1 MADAYTLARIKA
13 AREEAEALRELAD
26 AKAVEADAAKANNA
40 PAGVQ
45 ANLAKAAAEADRV
58 AKVAEAALAK
68 LEQDAPASTDP
79 AAPANSPTSRLTTAT
94 GFVFTKTMLEDPK
107 YGAELKAIYDLW
119 VAGKETEALDAY
131 FKSKWYSTLGRTA
144 ADRYAMKL
152 NQPAV
157 YASEL
162 DAFKI
167 TQKQR
172 LSRVGVK
179 IDDADLDAYLTQAF
193 DGAFSDGQLDAM
205 IVKSA
210 SFGTKFGGDTLTK
223 IQTFREYAD
232 SYGISYDD
240 KKYSQW
246 GADLFSGKIT
256 DSEIELSIRTES
268 ASKYPGFADRIM
280 KGTTLDALAS
290 AYKSS
295 MATILEIDADS
306 IGYDDPTLNKALQ
319 YIGPDGK
326 PISKPLW
333 EFESDLRSDVRWQF
347 TNNARDSIDSMQY
360 KVMKD
365 WGLM

>member
-1 MADAYTLARIKA
+1 MADTPQQIQYDKDL
-13 AREEAEALRELAD
+13 
-26 AKAVEADAAKANNA
+26 
-40 PAGVQ
+40 
-45 ANLAKAAAEADRV
+45 
-58 AKVAEAALAK
+58 AALNGFDGSARVRAK
-68 LEQDAPASTDP
+68 EAFDLKYPKGRPTSVSGSTAST
-79 AAPANSPTSRLTTAT
+79 SGLITAT
-94 GFVFTKTMLEDPK
+94 GFAFTKTMLEDPK
-107 YGAELKAIYDLW
+107 FGAELKAIYDLW
-119 VAGKETEALDAY
+119 VSGKETEALDAY

-144 ADRYAMKL
+144 ADRYTMKL

-167 TQKQR
+167 AQKQR

-179 IDDADLDAYLTQAF
+179 IDDADLDNYLAQAF

-280 KGTTLDALAS
+280 KGTTLDALSS

-295 MATILEIDADS
+295 MASILEIDADS

-326 PISKPLW
+326 PTSKPLW
-333 EFESDLRSDVRWQF
+333 EFESDLRSDARWQF

>member
-1 MADAYTLARIKA
+1 MADTPQQIQYDKDLAELNALEGSARIKA
-13 AREEAEALRELAD
+13 KEAFDLKYPKGRPKSSTD
-26 AKAVEADAAKANNA
+26 
-40 PAGVQ
+40 
-45 ANLAKAAAEADRV
+45 
-58 AKVAEAALAK
+58 
-68 LEQDAPASTDP
+68 AST
-79 AAPANSPTSRLTTAT
+79 SGLITAT
-94 GFVFTKTMLEDPK
+94 GFAFTKVMLEDLK
-107 YGAELKAIYDLW
+107 YGVGKGQLAEVYALW
-119 VAGKETEALDAY
+119 ISGKETEALDMY

-144 ADRYAMKL
+144 ADRYTMKI
-152 NQPAV
+152 NQKSV
-157 YASEL
+157 WDSEL
-162 DAFKI
+162 EAFKI
-167 TQKQR
+167 AQKQR

-179 IDDADLDAYLTQAF
+179 IDDTQLDEYLTTAF
-193 DGAFSDGQLDAM
+193 EGAFTDGQIDAL

-223 IQTFREYAD
+223 IQNFREYAD
-232 SYGISYDD
+232 AYGISYDD

-280 KGTTLDALAS
+280 KGTTLDALSS

-295 MATILEIDADS
+295 MASILEIDADS

-326 PISKPLW
+326 PTSKPLW
-333 EFESDLRSDVRWQF
+333 EFESDLRSDARWQY
-347 TNNARDSIDSMQY
+347 TNNARNSIDSLQY

>member
-1 MADAYTLARIKA
+1 
-13 AREEAEALRELAD
+13 
-26 AKAVEADAAKANNA
+26 
-40 PAGVQ
+40 
-45 ANLAKAAAEADRV
+45 
-58 AKVAEAALAK
+58 
-68 LEQDAPASTDP
+68 
-79 AAPANSPTSRLTTAT
+79 
-94 GFVFTKTMLEDPK
+94 
-107 YGAELKAIYDLW
+107 
-119 VAGKETEALDAY
+119 
-131 FKSKWYSTLGRTA
+131 
-144 ADRYAMKL
+144 MKL

-157 YASEL
+157 YSSEL
-162 DAFKI
+162 DAYKI
-167 TQKQR
+167 AQKQR

-179 IDDADLDAYLTQAF
+179 IDDADLDNYLAQAF

-223 IQTFREYAD
+223 IQNFREYAD

-268 ASKYPGFADRIM
+268 ASAYPAFADRIM

-295 MATILEIDADS
+295 MASILEIDADS
-306 IGYDDPTLNKALQ
+306 IGYNDPILRKALQ
-319 YIGPDGK
+319 GVAKGK
-326 PISKPLW
+326 GEEYLSAMPLW
-333 EFESDLRSDVRWQF
+333 EFEKQLKMDVRWQY

>member
-1 MADAYTLARIKA
+1 MAGAFDKNIDTRPGIAWIWNGAIGKWEKPAKPSGNKTYTWDDEKGWI
-13 AREEAEALRELAD
+13 EST
-26 AKAVEADAAKANNA
+26 A
-40 PAGVQ
+40 P
-45 ANLAKAAAEADRV
+45 N
-58 AKVAEAALAK
+58 
-68 LEQDAPASTDP
+68 ST
-79 AAPANSPTSRLTTAT
+79 SGLTSAT

-107 YGAELKAIYDLW
+107 YGSELKAIYDLW
-119 VAGKETEALDAY
+119 AAGKETEALDAY

-144 ADRYAMKL
+144 ADRYTMKL
-152 NQPAV
+152 NQPTV

-162 DAFKI
+162 EAFKI
-167 TQKQR
+167 VQKQR

-179 IDDADLDAYLTQAF
+179 IDDAELDGYLAQAF

-223 IQTFREYAD
+223 IQNFREYAD
-232 SYGISYDD
+232 SYGLSYDD

-268 ASKYPGFADRIM
+268 ASAYPAFADRIM

-295 MATILEIDADS
+295 MASILEIDADS
-306 IGYDDPTLNKALQ
+306 ISYNDPTLRKALQ
-319 YIGPDGK
+319 GVARGK
-326 PISKPLW
+326 GEEYLTAMPLW
-333 EFESDLRSDVRWQF
+333 EFEKQLKMDSRWQY
-347 TNNARDSIDSMQY
+347 TNNARNTVDSLSL
-360 KVMKD
+360 KVFQD
-365 WGLM
+365 WGLA

>member
-1 MADAYTLARIKA
+1 MADTPAQIQYDKELAAISELLGTERIKA
-13 AREEAEALRELAD
+13 REAFDLKYPKGRPKSSTD
-26 AKAVEADAAKANNA
+26 
-40 PAGVQ
+40 
-45 ANLAKAAAEADRV
+45 
-58 AKVAEAALAK
+58 
-68 LEQDAPASTDP
+68 AST
-79 AAPANSPTSRLTTAT
+79 SGLITAT
-94 GFVFTKTMLEDPK
+94 GFAFTKVMLEDLK
-107 YGAELKAIYDLW
+107 YGVGKGQLAEVYALW
-119 VAGKETEALDAY
+119 ISGKETEALDMY

-144 ADRYAMKL
+144 ADRYTMKI
-152 NQPAV
+152 NQKSV
-157 YASEL
+157 WDSEL
-162 DAFKI
+162 EAFKI
-167 TQKQR
+167 AQKQR

-179 IDDADLDAYLTQAF
+179 IDDTQLDDYLTTAF
-193 DGAFSDGQLDAM
+193 EGAFTDGQIDAL

-223 IQTFREYAD
+223 IQNFREYAD
-232 SYGISYDD
+232 AYGISYDD

-280 KGTTLDALAS
+280 KGTTLDALSS

-326 PISKPLW
+326 PTNKPLW
-333 EFESDLRSDVRWQF
+333 EFESDLRSDARWQF

>member
-1 MADAYTLARIKA
+1 MADTPAQIQYDKDLADLNALEGSARIKA
-13 AREEAEALRELAD
+13 KEAFDLKYPKGRPKSSTD
-26 AKAVEADAAKANNA
+26 
-40 PAGVQ
+40 
-45 ANLAKAAAEADRV
+45 
-58 AKVAEAALAK
+58 
-68 LEQDAPASTDP
+68 AST
-79 AAPANSPTSRLTTAT
+79 SGLITAT
-94 GFVFTKTMLEDPK
+94 GFAFTKVMLEDLK
-107 YGAELKAIYDLW
+107 YGVGKGQLAEVYALW
-119 VAGKETEALDAY
+119 LSGKETEALDMY

-144 ADRYAMKL
+144 AERYTMKI
-152 NQPAV
+152 NQKPV
-157 YASEL
+157 WDSEL
-162 DAFKI
+162 AAFKI
-167 TQKQR
+167 AQKQR

-179 IDDADLDAYLTQAF
+179 IDDTELDDYLTTAF
-193 DGAFSDGQLDAM
+193 EGAFSDGQIDAL

-210 SFGTKFGGDTLTK
+210 SFGTKFGGDTLTR
-223 IQTFREYAD
+223 IQNFREYAD
-232 SYGISYDD
+232 AYGISYDD

-256 DSEIELSIRTES
+256 ESEIELSIRTES

-280 KGTTLDALAS
+280 KGTTLDALSS

-326 PISKPLW
+326 PTSKPLW
-333 EFESDLRSDVRWQF
+333 EFESDLRSDARWQF

>member
-1 MADAYTLARIKA
+1 MADTPAQIEYDKELAAISKLLGTERTK
-13 AREEAEALRELAD
+13 AREAFDLKYPKGRPKSSTD
-26 AKAVEADAAKANNA
+26 
-40 PAGVQ
+40 
-45 ANLAKAAAEADRV
+45 
-58 AKVAEAALAK
+58 
-68 LEQDAPASTDP
+68 AST
-79 AAPANSPTSRLTTAT
+79 SGLITAT
-94 GFVFTKTMLEDPK
+94 GFAFTKVMLEDLK
-107 YGAELKAIYDLW
+107 YGVGKGQLAEVYELW
-119 VAGKETEALDAY
+119 ISGKETEALDMY

-144 ADRYAMKL
+144 ADRYTMKI
-152 NQPAV
+152 NQKPV
-157 YASEL
+157 WDSEL
-162 DAFKI
+162 AAFKI
-167 TQKQR
+167 AQKQR

-179 IDDADLDAYLTQAF
+179 IDDTQLDEYLTTAF
-193 DGAFSDGQLDAM
+193 EGAFSDGQIDAL
-205 IVKSA
+205 IIKSA

-223 IQTFREYAD
+223 IQNFREYAD
-232 SYGISYDD
+232 AYGISYND

-256 DSEIELSIRTES
+256 ESEIELSIRTES

-280 KGTTLDALAS
+280 KGTTLDALSS

-306 IGYDDPTLNKALQ
+306 IGYNDPTLNKALQ

-326 PISKPLW
+326 PTNKPLW
-333 EFESDLRSDVRWQF
+333 EFESDLRSDARWQF

>member
-1 MADAYTLARIKA
+1 MADTPQQIQYDKDLAALNALSGIPRVKA
-13 AREEAEALRELAD
+13 KEALDLKYPNGR
-26 AKAVEADAAKANNA
+26 
-40 PAGVQ
+40 
-45 ANLAKAAAEADRV
+45 
-58 AKVAEAALAK
+58 
-68 LEQDAPASTDP
+68 
-79 AAPANSPTSRLTTAT
+79 PTSVSGGTSSTSGLITAT
-94 GFVFTKTMLEDPK
+94 GFAFTKTMLEDPK

-119 VAGKETEALDAY
+119 VSGKETEALDAY

-144 ADRYAMKL
+144 ADRYTMKL

-167 TQKQR
+167 AQKQR

-179 IDDADLDAYLTQAF
+179 IDDADLDNYLAQAF

-223 IQTFREYAD
+223 IQNYREYAD

-268 ASKYPGFADRIM
+268 ASAYPAFADRIM

-295 MATILEIDADS
+295 MASILEIDADS
-306 IGYDDPTLNKALQ
+306 IGYNDPTLRKALQ
-319 YIGPDGK
+319 GVASGK
-326 PISKPLW
+326 GQEYATAMPLW
-333 EFESDLRSDVRWQF
+333 EFEKQLKMDVRWQY
-347 TNNARDSIDSMQY
+347 TNNARDSIDSLQY